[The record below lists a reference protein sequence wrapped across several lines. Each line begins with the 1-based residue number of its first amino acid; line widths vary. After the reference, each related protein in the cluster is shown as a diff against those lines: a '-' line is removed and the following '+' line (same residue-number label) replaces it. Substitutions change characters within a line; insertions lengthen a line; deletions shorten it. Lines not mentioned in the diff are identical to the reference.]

1 MGRALGRR
9 ALTVRGG
16 AEPVTDTTSNTGAPD
31 ADMATLARGGRLNIF
46 GFVLRLAGMV
56 PFLFI
61 GGRIYGP
68 AALGRFAYAILVVE
82 FGAQVAA
89 LGLRRGLA
97 QLLADA
103 KKPQA
108 CIIADGMLVALIGS
122 AIGMAILIVFPK
134 AMYPTTPVGGLD
146 RLLAITVIAISWTD
160 IALAALAYQN
170 DVGATVWARSIVQPW
185 TISIAAFGLSFVPVM
200 VTRGD
205 GLIIAYVLSMVAAL
219 VAALI
224 PLVRCYGLPQGW
236 RPDLPTAWGTAVR
249 NVPVAAADAVEW
261 ASRRIDLAVLGA
273 FMPASFVGIYYAAQ
287 QVATLPAKLKTS
299 FEPVLGPAIVRRL
312 AAGDRTAVANQ
323 VRQVTYWIIAA
334 QTGIALALGIP
345 GRAVM
350 GLVGSAFTGGTAMLG
365 FLLAA
370 EVIAATAVVSEAA
383 LIYVARTE
391 NMIISLIM
399 LALEA
404 GLAAGLILLMQ
415 GQGLPTAFQATG
427 PAIGLCIALAFA
439 SVTKSSLLKRQL
451 GAPVSG
457 WRWSIAWAA
466 AAGIAVGAPMR
477 LFLPPVLQLIVG
489 IPAIMAAFGAVLW
502 TKGFGPEDRELFR
515 MRKGDVQEL
524 RDAEDAAFARDQIED
539 DII

>member
-1 MGRALGRR
+1 MSDASRA
-9 ALTVRGG
+9 G
-16 AEPVTDTTSNTGAPD
+16 AAPEATAPD

-68 AALGRFAYAILVVE
+68 AALGRFAYAVLVVE
-82 FGAQVAA
+82 FAAQVAA

-97 QLLADA
+97 QQLEEAQ
-103 KKPQA
+103 KPQA
-108 CIIADGMLVALIGS
+108 CVIADALLVAAVGS

-146 RLLAITVIAISWTD
+146 HLLAITVIAIAWTD
-160 IALAALAYQN
+160 IALAGLAYHH
-170 DVGATVWARSIVQPW
+170 DVASTVRARSIVQPW
-185 TISIAAFGLSFVPVM
+185 VISIAAFGLSFVPIM
-200 VTRGD
+200 VSRGD

-224 PLVRCYGLPQGW
+224 PLVRCYGLPKGW
-236 RPDLPTAWGTAVR
+236 KPDFRAAWGTAVH
-249 NVPVAAADAVEW
+249 NAPLAAADTVEW

-273 FMPASFVGIYYAAQ
+273 FLPASFVGIYYAAQ

-312 AAGDRTAVANQ
+312 AADDRAGIAKQ

-334 QTGIALALGIP
+334 QAGIALALGIP

-350 GLVGSAFTGGTAMLG
+350 GLVGSGFTAGTATLG
-365 FLLAA
+365 FLLTA

-383 LIYVARTE
+383 LIYVARKR
-391 NMIISLIM
+391 NMFISIVM

-404 GLAAGLILLMQ
+404 GLAAALILIMKDR
-415 GQGLPTAFQATG
+415 GLPLVFQAAG
-427 PAIGLCIALAFA
+427 PAIALCVALAFA
-439 SVTKSSLLKRQL
+439 SIAKSWLLKREL
-451 GAPVSG
+451 RAPVSG
-457 WRWSIAWAA
+457 WRFSIAWAA
-466 AAGIAVGAPMR
+466 AAASAVGVPVR
-477 LFLPPVLQLIVG
+477 LFLPEMLQLILGV
-489 IPAIMAAFGAVLW
+489 PAILAAFGAVLW
-502 TKGFGPEDRELFR
+502 TKGFGPDDRELFR
-515 MRKGDVQEL
+515 MRKEDVEEL
-524 RDAEDAAFARDQIED
+524 REAEARDQVAD
-539 DII
+539 DVV

>member
-1 MGRALGRR
+1 
-9 ALTVRGG
+9 
-16 AEPVTDTTSNTGAPD
+16 
-31 ADMATLARGGRLNIF
+31 
-46 GFVLRLAGMV
+46 
-56 PFLFI
+56 
-61 GGRIYGP
+61 
-68 AALGRFAYAILVVE
+68 
-82 FGAQVAA
+82 
-89 LGLRRGLA
+89 
-97 QLLADA
+97 
-103 KKPQA
+103 
-108 CIIADGMLVALIGS
+108 
-122 AIGMAILIVFPK
+122 MAILILFPK
-134 AMYPTTPVGGLD
+134 AMYPTTSVGGLD

-160 IALAALAYQN
+160 IALAALAYHN

-185 TISIAAFGLSFVPVM
+185 TICIAAFALSFIPVM
-200 VTRGD
+200 VDRGD
-205 GLIIAYVLSMVAAL
+205 GLIIAYVLSMVAAM

-224 PLVRCYGLPQGW
+224 ALLRCYGLPRGW
-236 RPDLPTAWGTAVR
+236 KPDLRTAWGTAVR

-312 AAGDRTAVANQ
+312 AAGDRAGVAKQ

-370 EVIAATAVVSEAA
+370 EVIAAIAVVSEAA
-383 LIYVARTE
+383 LIYVARTQ

-399 LALEA
+399 LAMEA
-404 GLAAGLILLMQ
+404 SLAAGLILLMR
-415 GQGLPTAFQATG
+415 GEGLPMAFQATG
-427 PAIGLCIALAFA
+427 PAIGLCVALAFA
-439 SVTKSSLLKRQL
+439 SITKSWLLKRQL
-451 GAPVSG
+451 AAPVSG

-466 AAGIAVGAPMR
+466 AAGIAIGAPVR

-489 IPAIMAAFGAVLW
+489 IPAILGAFGAVLW
-502 TKGFGPEDRELFR
+502 TRGFGPEDRELFR
-515 MRKGDVQEL
+515 LRKDEVQDL
-524 RDAEDAAFARDQIED
+524 RDAEDAALARDQIED
-539 DII
+539 SII